1 MKRSIV
7 AALLALS
14 FSLEAGATL
23 TPVGSYTLTFSRKG
37 WSVSQTI
44 PVSMMTP
51 TKANGVDFYNV
62 NGKMTQA
69 YMESIAMP
77 GDPSSQRFTWY
88 VNSPAVKND
97 LAKGSLLQGTGPLT
111 ITISHLNFAGLSPD
125 EVVFLPQVTHV
136 YYVNYN
142 AAGYSPLALPG
153 GIDVDPGDT
162 QIQRSPIRPLDEDE
176 PGWGIFPNN
185 AYGYPCS
192 FSDDTGLT
200 VILPNLYVPYGANWE
215 VSFGMGFEGV
225 SSIPEPITLLTLCLG
240 FFAVRKKF

>member
-23 TPVGSYTLTFSRKG
+23 TPVGSYTITFSQGTWRE
-37 WSVSQTI
+37 SRTI

-51 TKANGVDFYNV
+51 TQNNGVDFYNV
-62 NGKMTQA
+62 NGKMTQV

-88 VNSPAVKND
+88 VNSPAVRDD
-97 LAKGSLLQGTGPLT
+97 LAKGRLLHSLEPLT
-111 ITISHLNFAGLSPD
+111 ITISNLNFAGLDPD
-125 EVVFLPQVTHV
+125 EVVFLPDVTHV
-136 YYVNYN
+136 YYVRYS
-142 AAGYSPLALPG
+142 ARGYSPLSLPG
-153 GIDVDPGDT
+153 GIDVNPGDT

-176 PGWGIFPNN
+176 EDWDILQSDC
-185 AYGYPCS
+185 YGSPRS
-192 FSDDTGLT
+192 FSSASGQTI
-200 VILPNLYVPYGANWE
+200 VLPNLYVPAGANWE